1 MTNKKQ
7 TKIGSA
13 QWMVGVATMTAIV
26 VVLQLIGKYIRFGTF
41 SISVVLIPIVIGAV
55 LYGAAAGA
63 WLGFSFGMAVLL
75 SGDAAPFFAISP
87 VGTIATVIFKGIL
100 AGLVAG
106 LVYSLICKKNE
117 IVATVVAAV
126 VCPIV
131 NTGVFLIG
139 CRLFFMEAIRQWAA
153 DSGANV
159 MTFIL
164 TAFIGLNF
172 VIELGVNIIFSPV
185 ILRIINVGKK
195 SLKRS

>member
-13 QWMVGVATMTAIV
+13 QWMVGVAAMTAIV
-26 VVLQLIGKYIRFGTF
+26 VVLQLVGKYIRFGTF

-87 VGTIATVIFKGIL
+87 IGTIVTVLLKGVL
-100 AGLVAG
+100 AGLAAG

-117 IVATVVAAV
+117 VVATIVAAV

-139 CRLFFMEAIRQWAA
+139 CRLFFMEAVKEWAA
-153 DSGANV
+153 QSGANV
-159 MTFIL
+159 MIYML

-172 VIELGVNIIFSPV
+172 IIELGVNIILSPV
-185 ILRIINVGKK
+185 ILRIISVGKK
-195 SLKRS
+195 SLKRL